1 MDISKEDLRRSK
13 FMSLILRHKPEQI
26 GVSLDEYGYIYID
39 ELIAGMN
46 ERGIRTNINDI
57 KRIVRQ
63 DNKQRYTIKGDM
75 IKANQ
80 GHSKYVNL
88 ELTPLDKKDIPD
100 YLYHGT
106 TGIIKSIIL
115 KDGIKKM
122 KRQYVHLSK
131 DKVTATQVATR
142 HFNTNKDYV
151 VFIINTS
158 KMIEDNIPIYIS
170 DNGVYLIDY
179 VDPKYIENCINIYS

>member
-1 MDISKEDLRRSK
+1 MNISTADLRRSK

-26 GVSLDEYGYIYID
+26 GVSLDEHGYIYID

-46 ERGIRTNINDI
+46 ERGMKTNINDI

-63 DNKQRYTIKGDM
+63 DDKQRYTIKGDM
-75 IKANQ
+75 IRANQ
-80 GHSKYVNL
+80 GHSKHVNL
-88 ELTPLDKKDIPD
+88 DLLPLPKDDVPE

-106 TGIIKSIIL
+106 SGTIKSIIL

-131 DKVTATQVATR
+131 DKPTAITVATR

-151 VFIINTS
+151 VFIINAH
-158 KMIEDNIPIYIS
+158 KMIDDNISIYKS

-179 VDPKYIENCINIYS
+179 VDPKYIENYINIYS